1 MEPKWLTWAKELQAI
16 AQNGLTYSK
25 DVYDIE
31 RFEEVRRISNEIL
44 ATQTLTDNQIIRNL
58 FANETGYAT
67 PKVDIRGVIFRD
79 QQLLMV
85 KEKTD
90 NKWALPGG
98 WADVGLSPREVVVK
112 EVKEETGLD
121 VEANKLLAV
130 LDKKC
135 HPHPPS
141 AYHVYKLFIQC
152 EIKGGTLETGVE
164 TSEVSFFSPDRI
176 PELSEARNTKS
187 QIDLLFHHLNHP
199 NLEVKLD

>member
-1 MEPKWLTWAKELQAI
+1 MEPNWLRWAKELQAI
-16 AQNGLTYSK
+16 AQNGITYSK

-31 RFEEVRRISNEIL
+31 RFEEVRRISHEML
-44 ATQTLTDNQIIRNL
+44 AAHTLTDKQIISNL
-58 FANETGYAT
+58 FANETGYRT

-79 QQLLMV
+79 KQLLMV
-85 KEKTD
+85 KEKAD

-98 WADVGLSPREVVVK
+98 WADIGLSPREVVVK

-121 VEANKLLAV
+121 VEANRLLAV

-141 AYHVYKLFIQC
+141 VYHVYKLFIQC
-152 EIKGGTLETGVE
+152 EIKGGKVETGVE
-164 TSEVSFFSPDRI
+164 TSEVSFFSQDRI

-187 QIDLLFHHLNHP
+187 QIDLLFQFLNHP
-199 NLEVKLD
+199 NFEVKLD